1 MTTAL
6 LFDLDGT
13 LVDTDHVHFSALAKV
28 FADHGVPL
36 DFPTYR
42 ASIMG
47 ASNVMIAEQFL
58 GHLPFEQGVAEL
70 YRKEALYREEL
81 AELNPTPGILHL
93 IDKALGERLPMA
105 VVTNAPRANAELVL
119 KGLGLAETLTTL
131 VLGEELAHGKPHP
144 LPYLTGLE
152 RTGGTAA
159 RSVAFEDSA
168 SGIKAAVAAGIPVI
182 GIATALDEDRLV
194 ALGATL
200 AVKDFNDPRVWAFI
214 EAQRGK

>member
-42 ASIMG
+42 AAIMG

-81 AELNPTPGILHL
+81 AELTPTPGVLHL
-93 IDKALGERLPMA
+93 IEKALGERLPMA

-119 KGLGLAETLTTL
+119 KGLGLAEKLGHL
-131 VLGEELAHGKPHP
+131 VLAEELAHGKPHP
-144 LPYLTGLE
+144 LPYLTGLAV
-152 RTGGTAA
+152 TGGTAA
-159 RSVAFEDSA
+159 RSVAFEDSG
-168 SGIKAAVAAGIPVI
+168 SGVRAAVAAGIPVI
-182 GIATALDEDRLV
+182 GITTAFGERQLLD
-194 ALGATL
+194 LGATM
-200 AVKDFNDPRVWAFI
+200 AVKDFTDPRVWAFI